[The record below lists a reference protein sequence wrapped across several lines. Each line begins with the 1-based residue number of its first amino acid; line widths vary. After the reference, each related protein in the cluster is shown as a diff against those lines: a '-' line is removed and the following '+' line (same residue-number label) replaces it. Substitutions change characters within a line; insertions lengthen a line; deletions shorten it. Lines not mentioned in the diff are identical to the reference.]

1 MQKEN
6 YTRYMMVGLLLTL
19 ALVASLGMAF
29 TSEDARME
37 KATTAQ
43 QKASILRG
51 RQLYVDNC
59 TSCHGTRGEGNV
71 GPALNNITL
80 LKKAPDEVLFAAIV
94 AGRPST
100 VMPAWGQDNGGP
112 FTNEEIH
119 DIVTFI
125 RAWEPNAPEVQAVAF
140 VPSPARGAA
149 IYASSCFVCHGED
162 GKGEIAPAI
171 NDQARLGK
179 LEDDWYRQTIIN
191 GRPAK
196 GMPTWGTVLSPNQV
210 EDVVAMIAAWR
221 KGERVV
227 PEITV
232 AELLNSS
239 LFSLSQGDSSDALF
253 YIERARSIAFGPALS
268 RFDPIIADI
277 QAEQLDTA
285 LAELG
290 NLTKD
295 WPIGEAVNG
304 ETIFMDTCKGC
315 HGSEGQG
322 GVGLKL
328 KPNVFVQSS
337 TNSELLIF
345 LLTGRTG
352 TAMRSF
358 DGILSESQLADV
370 IAFLRTWQP

>member
-1 MQKEN
+1 
-6 YTRYMMVGLLLTL
+6 
-19 ALVASLGMAF
+19 
-29 TSEDARME
+29 
-37 KATTAQ
+37 
-43 QKASILRG
+43 
-51 RQLYVDNC
+51 
-59 TSCHGTRGEGNV
+59 
-71 GPALNNITL
+71 
-80 LKKAPDEVLFAAIV
+80 
-94 AGRPST
+94 
-100 VMPAWGQDNGGP
+100 
-112 FTNEEIH
+112 
-119 DIVTFI
+119 
-125 RAWEPNAPEVQAVAF
+125 
-140 VPSPARGAA
+140 
-149 IYASSCFVCHGED
+149 
-162 GKGEIAPAI
+162 
-171 NDQARLGK
+171 
-179 LEDDWYRQTIIN
+179 
-191 GRPAK
+191 
-196 GMPTWGTVLSPNQV
+196 MPTWGTVLSPNQV

-337 TNSELLIF
+337 TNSELLTF